1 MAGSNIKTIRKL
13 QMAINMTGH
22 YKILYHTSQF
32 YSVEQQR
39 PVQKYHIKQAKLN
52 EETGRSESEEIFST
66 YSQMQIILYLRDYW
80 YILNGLQVPHDNEQ
94 WDAIKEEHNIEYK
107 DVR

>member
-1 MAGSNIKTIRKL
+1 MASSNIKTIHKL
-13 QMAINMTGH
+13 QTAINMTGH

-39 PVQKYHIKQAKLN
+39 PVQKYHLKQARLN
-52 EETGRSESEEIFST
+52 EITGKSESEEIFST

-80 YILNGLQVPHDNEQ
+80 YILNGLNVPHDNEI
-94 WDAIKEEHNIEYK
+94 WEAVKEEHNIVYK
-107 DVR
+107 DVI